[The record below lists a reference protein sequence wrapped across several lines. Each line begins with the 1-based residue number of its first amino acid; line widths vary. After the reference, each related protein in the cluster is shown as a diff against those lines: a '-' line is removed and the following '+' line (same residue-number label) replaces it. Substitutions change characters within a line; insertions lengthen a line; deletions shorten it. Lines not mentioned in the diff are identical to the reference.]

1 VYPKEQYAFTGAG
14 AEVTEHMFNSF
25 DPNRGLVALPK
36 DPTILP
42 SKEFPWDTTREV
54 FILSSYY
61 SLHSLVYVFHIEYH
75 RFSLIC
81 SVESALE

>member
-25 DPNRGLVALPK
+25 DSNRGLVALPK
-36 DPTILP
+36 DPNILP
-42 SKEFPWDTTREV
+42 SKEFLWDTTREV

-61 SLHSLVYVFHIEYH
+61 SLHSLV
-75 RFSLIC
+75 
-81 SVESALE
+81 